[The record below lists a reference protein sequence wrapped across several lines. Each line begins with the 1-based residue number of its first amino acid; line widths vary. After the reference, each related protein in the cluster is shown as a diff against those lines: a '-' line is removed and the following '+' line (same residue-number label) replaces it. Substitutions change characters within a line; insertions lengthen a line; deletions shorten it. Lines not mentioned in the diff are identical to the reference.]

1 MFTEKS
7 KLTEKKSNP
16 FYGSYKDSNI
26 LEEIH
31 WQNRKKKHQLC
42 IVSGVVLILTA
53 LAIGITLAITLPPLL
68 EKQANRTLDPPDPLE
83 YPGPSPSVLRQFLEA
98 GVSSEHPT
106 CSNIGNEILRDKN
119 GSAVDAAIAVT
130 FCLGVVAPQSSG
142 LGGGLFMVVYSD
154 GQMQTL
160 NARETAPEDV
170 NPAYYADNSD
180 EAAYGGM
187 AVGVPGELAG
197 LWAAHQKFGKVSWAD
212 LITPA
217 SDLAKNGFKV
227 GIQLANSMKKYEE
240 LIRADAVM
248 SVSLQN
254 FSSEFMN
261 PATGKLWK
269 EKDTMTRPRLARTLD
284 QLKTVGKDGFYNG
297 DLAYDIVKDLVNA
310 GGIITIDDL
319 STYSVAWPTPISY
332 TYSNNLTL
340 FSLPFPSSGPVVAMA
355 LGILD
360 GFGKK
365 SLNDLTGQ
373 EKGIDTH
380 HLVEALKFATA
391 HRSNIADPDFDDLS
405 EMQNKLLSTDYAN
418 ELRSKIAD
426 YQTFDNPT
434 FYGAQF
440 AETSPSG
447 TTHTSII
454 GPNGDAVSI
463 TSTINTGF
471 GAGFM
476 GNLTGIIFNNEMRDF
491 SFPNDTSA
499 FGLLPNSHNYV
510 EAGKRPAS
518 SMAPLIF
525 LNDQGEAVFAT
536 GGAGGSSIVAA
547 VVGTTWRVL
556 YREMNLKD
564 AIDFPRVSPI
574 FNPTGVLYEYGI
586 PAAIISDLERKGHRT
601 NRVANST
608 VLGNVCAV
616 GKTKTNSIVLANSDF
631 RKHGDSAGF

>member
-1 MFTEKS
+1 MFTEKT

-68 EKQANRTLDPPDPLE
+68 EKQANRTLNPPDPLE
-83 YPGPSPSVLRQFLEA
+83 YPGPSPSLLRQFLKA
-98 GVSSEHPT
+98 GVSSEHET

-142 LGGGLFMVVYSD
+142 LGGGLFMTVYSG
-154 GQMQTL
+154 GQMHTL

-170 NPAYYADNSD
+170 NPDYYADNPT
-180 EAAYGGM
+180 EASYGGM

-197 LWAAHQKFGKVSWAD
+197 LWAAHQRFGKVNWAD
-212 LITPA
+212 LIAPA
-217 SDLAKNGFKV
+217 SDLAKNGFNV
-227 GIQLANSMKKYEE
+227 GIQLANSLKKYDE
-240 LIRADAVM
+240 LIKADAIM
-248 SVSLQN
+248 
-254 FSSEFMN
+254 SSEFIN
-261 PATGKLWK
+261 PSNGKLWT
-269 EKDTMTRPRLARTLD
+269 ENETMTRPRLGRTLD

-297 DLAYDIVKDLVNA
+297 NLAYNIIKDLVDA

-319 STYSVAWPTPISY
+319 STYSVIWPTPVSY
-332 TYSNNLTL
+332 AYSNNLTL
-340 FSLPFPSSGPVVAMA
+340 FTLPFPSSGPVVAMA

-365 SLNDLTGQ
+365 SLSDLTGQ

-380 HLVEALKFATA
+380 RLVEALKFANA
-391 HRSNIADPDFDDLS
+391 HRSSIADPDFDDLS
-405 EMQNKLLSTDYAN
+405 QLQNKLLSVDYAK

-426 YQTFDNPT
+426 YQTFDDPT

-440 AETSPSG
+440 AEKGPSG

-454 GPNGDAVSI
+454 GPNGDAVSV

-499 FGLLPNSHNYV
+499 FGLLPNSHNYI

-525 LNDQGEAVFAT
+525 LNEQGEAVLAT
-536 GGAGGSSIVAA
+536 GSAGGTSIVAA
-547 VVGTTWRVL
+547 IVSTTWRAL
-556 YREMNLKD
+556 YREMNLKA
-564 AIDFPRVSPI
+564 AIDFPRLVPV
-574 FNPTGVLYEYGI
+574 FNPNEVMYEYGI
-586 PAAIISDLERKGHRT
+586 PAAIIEDLERKGHRT
-601 NRVANST
+601 HRVANTSS
-608 VLGNVCAV
+608 LGNVCAV
-616 GKTKTNSIVLANSDF
+616 GKTKTDSIILTNSDF